1 MKQLRLIA
9 ILLPL
14 VIFSPLAIDIFLPA
28 LPTMASDFNTSDIQ
42 MQWTITIFTFSIGI
56 GQLLFGPI
64 SDKVG
69 RRPVVLF
76 GIALYL
82 ISSVLMIF
90 IHSLELHLLF
100 RFFQGLGAC
109 SIVVAVFAS
118 VTDRF
123 NAKESS
129 QVYSYLNGML
139 FCTPALAPVL
149 GYFLT
154 IHYGWQSNFIFM
166 ALFAAIIGILT
177 FSKFTES
184 YTPSGKELK
193 ILKLE
198 TYKSILSSRIFLFYS
213 TLIMLSMAS
222 MVAFVSTAPSVFV
235 NKYGL
240 TEQDFTHWFSVNAV
254 SIITVNLLTSKLL
267 NHFKAETI
275 IKYGIMIILASGA
288 SLFALQHLDNVAAF
302 MLPVILGSIG
312 FSLLMGTC
320 TGKALSPFKGKAG
333 AASALFGFIQMSVS
347 SIAVA
352 LVQGLKFSATEQ
364 LVIFA
369 ICFVPLFIIK
379 LLNERTQ
386 ILVKT

>member
-28 LPTMASDFNTSDIQ
+28 LPRMASDFNTSDIQ
-42 MQWTITIFTFSIGI
+42 MQWTITIFTFSLGV
-56 GQLLFGPI
+56 GQLFLGPI
-64 SDKVG
+64 SDRVG

-82 ISSVLMIF
+82 LSSVLMIF

-154 IHYGWQSNFIFM
+154 THYGWQSNFIFM
-166 ALFAAIIGILT
+166 ALFALT
-177 FSKFTES
+177 MGVITYSKFSES
-184 YTPSGKELK
+184 FTPSEKGNC
-193 ILKLE
+193 
-198 TYKSILSSRIFLFYS
+198 SISCGR
-213 TLIMLSMAS
+213 
-222 MVAFVSTAPSVFV
+222 
-235 NKYGL
+235 
-240 TEQDFTHWFSVNAV
+240 
-254 SIITVNLLTSKLL
+254 
-267 NHFKAETI
+267 FKNR
-275 IKYGIMIILASGA
+275 YL
-288 SLFALQHLDNVAAF
+288 
-302 MLPVILGSIG
+302 
-312 FSLLMGTC
+312 
-320 TGKALSPFKGKAG
+320 
-333 AASALFGFIQMSVS
+333 
-347 SIAVA
+347 
-352 LVQGLKFSATEQ
+352 
-364 LVIFA
+364 
-369 ICFVPLFIIK
+369 
-379 LLNERTQ
+379 
-386 ILVKT
+386 